1 MKRILS
7 FVTTVLL
14 IATMSA
20 CAPQNAAVDARPSIV
35 TTIFPL
41 YDFVRNIVGET
52 ASVTLLLKPGAEV
65 HGYEPTF
72 SDIRRI
78 HTCNLFVYCSG
89 ESEAF
94 VSDLMSVDADDSRY
108 FDVREGL
115 TLYEEEL
122 VEGMEG
128 EIEENPETDEHVWTS
143 PNQAMQIVENLTD
156 RLCEVFPDS
165 ESDFRDNAE
174 RYLTELRSL
183 DEQFQEVVRDTD
195 QPTIVVADRFPF
207 RYLTEEYG
215 ISYYA
220 AFSGCSSETD
230 PTLSTVRF
238 LTEKVSELS
247 LSTIFVTE
255 TSDQQFAKTIARNS
269 GAKIA
274 VLHSCHNRSVQE
286 ADNDATYLDLMTE
299 NVKRLQEALHS

>member
-143 PNQAMQIVENLTD
+143 PKQAMQIVKNLTD

-165 ESDFRDNAE
+165 ASDFRDNAE

-183 DEQFQEVVRDTD
+183 DKQFQGVVRDTD

-215 ISYYA
+215 IRYYA

-238 LTEKVSELS
+238 LTKKVSELS